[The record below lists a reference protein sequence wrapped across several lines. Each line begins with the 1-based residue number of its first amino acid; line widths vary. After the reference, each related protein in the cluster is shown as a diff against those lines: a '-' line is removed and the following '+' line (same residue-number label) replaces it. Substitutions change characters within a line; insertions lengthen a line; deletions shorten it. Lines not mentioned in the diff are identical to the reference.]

1 MIPDPSARGRSRGAR
16 TAIAATVAVLAIVAV
31 PIVLLAVGGSD
42 SVDSPHKVIDS
53 DPAAAVRAA
62 VGQTMAAGSYE
73 MDTVSTSTSA
83 PRKVCA
89 TTNPVPGTPPP
100 SLTCTTMPG
109 GVNRFESHGVVNF
122 DPYAMHSETQASTLG
137 LISTHINSTHV
148 WQLGG
153 ATVGYGPGNP
163 GILIT
168 DYSRQVLGT
177 IGQGPGALAML
188 SLASRGGYLNLEEES
203 VTTAQAAGT
212 GTARDVPVTYYDVT
226 IDVKKLAEAPDLSDV
241 QRATIEAAIPMLDQA
256 GYTGTHER
264 IGIDDQGYIREVT
277 ATTTFTDGSSMERH
291 SFLYNFGCA
300 PKVTMPNEPP
310 APPATEPCRP
320 PSPPTT
326 GPPSTPTSS
335 TVAPTSTSTTPATT
349 APTTTTTSAPPST
362 TTTTI
367 AKSP

>member
-1 MIPDPSARGRSRGAR
+1 MREMISDPSPRRRSRGAR
-16 TAIAATVAVLAIVAV
+16 TAIAATVAVLAILAV
-31 PIVLLAVGGSD
+31 PLVLLAFTGGSE
-42 SVDSPHKVIDS
+42 SVDSPHRLIDS

-83 PRKVCA
+83 PRNLCA
-89 TTNPVPGTPPP
+89 PSRPVPGAAPSPAP
-100 SLTCTTMPG
+100 SLACTTMPG
-109 GVNRFESHGVVNF
+109 SVQRFETHGVVNF
-122 DPYAMHSETQASTLG
+122 EPYAMQSQTQASSLG
-137 LISTHINSTHV
+137 LITTHINSTHV

-153 ATVGYGPGNP
+153 ATVGYGAGNP

-203 VTTAQAAGT
+203 VTTAQPAGS
-212 GTARDVPVTYYDVT
+212 GTARDVSVTYYDVT
-226 IDVKKLAEAPDLSDV
+226 IDVKKLAAAPDLSDV
-241 QRATIEAAIPMLDQA
+241 QRATIEAALPMLDQA

-264 IGIDDQGYIREVT
+264 IGIDEQGYIREVT
-277 ATTTFTDGSSMERH
+277 ATTTFADGSSMERH
-291 SFLYNFGCA
+291 SLLYNFGCA

-310 APPATEPCRP
+310 APPTTEPCTP
-320 PSPPTT
+320 PSPTTTTAPPPPT
-326 GPPSTPTSS
+326 TSS
-335 TVAPTSTSTTPATT
+335 TAAPSSTSTTST
-349 APTTTTTSAPPST
+349 PTTTTTT
-362 TTTTI
+362 